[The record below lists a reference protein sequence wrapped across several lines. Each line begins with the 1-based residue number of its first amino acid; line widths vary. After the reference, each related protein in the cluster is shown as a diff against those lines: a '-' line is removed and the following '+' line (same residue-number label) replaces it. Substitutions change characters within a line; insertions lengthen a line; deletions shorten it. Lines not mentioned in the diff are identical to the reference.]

1 MPTQNHGETAS
12 QPRVTIA
19 VPAYRNPGLRE
30 CLKAIAAMDATVP
43 FETIVVLNDATAE
56 VRAIAQ
62 DHAAGVRIAEMPVN
76 LGVSGA
82 FNQGFA
88 LGTGEFLLELQDD
101 SIPDPDLISVLVARA
116 EAEPDAGAVGALT
129 VDEQGEVSDPGWIVW
144 RDGVTSAG
152 LVGGSRNPDHYVSC
166 RAVDYHGSAGMLLRR
181 SAWESV
187 SGLDDSFYPA
197 YYGDVDLCFRLRTR
211 GWRVILEPRA
221 RVQHAG
227 SMSTS
232 PGFREFVARR
242 LREQFID
249 RHRRTL
255 EHHGEFDPSPSAAD
269 AELARAATAPRR
281 PAPPPPTPDERS
293 RLRAR
298 LDVDALAIAKRE
310 RDVHAAYA
318 DHVRADAAAES
329 EQHTARIANLEH
341 RVTEYEHRLTETQ
354 QHLCATDDAL
364 QQARAELDDTHTAL
378 QDALRSLHQMSHSK
392 SWRYTR
398 WLRRVGDGPTRSDQ
412 PDT

>member
-1 MPTQNHGETAS
+1 
-12 QPRVTIA
+12 
-19 VPAYRNPGLRE
+19 
-30 CLKAIAAMDATVP
+30 MDATVP
-43 FETIVVLNDATAE
+43 FETVVVLNDATDE
-56 VRAIAQ
+56 VCAIA
-62 DHAAGVRIAEMPVN
+62 DDYAGHIRIAPMPVN

-101 SIPDPDLISVLVARA
+101 STPDPDLLTILVARA
-116 EAEPDAGAVGALT
+116 EAEPDAGAIGALII
-129 VDEQGEVSDPGWIVW
+129 DEHGEVSDPGMVVW
-144 RDGVTSAG
+144 RNGVTSAG
-152 LVGGSRNPDHYVSC
+152 LTAGSRNPDHYVSC
-166 RAVDYHGSAGMLLRR
+166 RVVDYHGSVGMLLRR

-187 SGLDDSFYPA
+187 GGLDDLFYPA

-211 GWRVILEPRA
+211 GWRVIVEPRT
-221 RVQHAG
+221 RVHHAAG
-227 SMSTS
+227 TSTS
-232 PGFREFVARR
+232 PGFHDFLIGW
-242 LREQFID
+242 LRERFVE
-249 RHRRTL
+249 RHRRAL

-269 AELARAATAPRR
+269 TELARAAKTPRR
-281 PAPPPPTPDERS
+281 PAPPPPTPEERS

-298 LDVDALAIAKRE
+298 LDIDALAIAKRE

-318 DHVRADAAAES
+318 DHMRADAAAES

-341 RVTEYEHRLTETQ
+341 RITEYEHRLTETQ

-364 QQARAELDDTHTAL
+364 QRARAELDDTHTAL
-378 QDALRSLHQMSHSK
+378 QDALRSLDQMSQSR
-392 SWRYTR
+392 SWRYTS